1 MTNPTT
7 KSTPFARCDHVDH
20 HLFAVQP
27 DIPLLDALEH
37 AAVYLSCA
45 EALAHQ
51 APTASRPEHKA
62 SLRWASSKCLVLRA
76 HWCRHP
82 LTGCTRSKLE
92 RCMNPHMPMTNNDC
106 DIPVLLVATQAPL
119 DVLHSNA
126 ATRFLAVTQMME
138 SLASLDITQAK
149 GADVQQLA
157 HAAAMLLRDGC
168 DVMDVLGRRIRAQL

>member
-1 MTNPTT
+1 
-7 KSTPFARCDHVDH
+7 
-20 HLFAVQP
+20 
-27 DIPLLDALEH
+27 
-37 AAVYLSCA
+37 
-45 EALAHQ
+45 
-51 APTASRPEHKA
+51 
-62 SLRWASSKCLVLRA
+62 
-76 HWCRHP
+76 
-82 LTGCTRSKLE
+82 
-92 RCMNPHMPMTNNDC
+92 MNPHMPMTNNDC

-126 ATRFLAVTQMME
+126 ATRFLAVTQMMK

>member
-1 MTNPTT
+1 
-7 KSTPFARCDHVDH
+7 
-20 HLFAVQP
+20 
-27 DIPLLDALEH
+27 
-37 AAVYLSCA
+37 
-45 EALAHQ
+45 
-51 APTASRPEHKA
+51 
-62 SLRWASSKCLVLRA
+62 
-76 HWCRHP
+76 
-82 LTGCTRSKLE
+82 
-92 RCMNPHMPMTNNDC
+92 MNPHMPMTNNDC

-138 SLASLDITQAK
+138 RLASLDITQAK